1 MASSSTPGPA
11 PFRSGDTVCARCSY
25 ATARVATSDGPVPHC
40 RVDGRRT
47 CFETI
52 DEMLAALNKYVVA
65 YNRKRPHQ
73 GRRMNGRTPWQA
85 FQEGL
90 PRRPKTNRRAEQEE
104 RKAA

>member
-1 MASSSTPGPA
+1 MQ
-11 PFRSGDTVCARCSY
+11 
-25 ATARVATSDGPVPHC
+25 
-40 RVDGRRT
+40 
-47 CFETI
+47 
-52 DEMLAALNKYVVA
+52 AALDKYLVA

-90 PRRPKTNRRAEQEE
+90 PRRPKTNRRAEHEE